1 MMKKEF
7 FKDFLDGVVIFLLVK
22 GGIFEWVFY
31 NGNMSGFF
39 FIKGNIMVF
48 IMKVIYFLVLWD
60 LLYLK
65 VWIIK

>member
-39 FIKGNIMVF
+39 IKGNIMVF